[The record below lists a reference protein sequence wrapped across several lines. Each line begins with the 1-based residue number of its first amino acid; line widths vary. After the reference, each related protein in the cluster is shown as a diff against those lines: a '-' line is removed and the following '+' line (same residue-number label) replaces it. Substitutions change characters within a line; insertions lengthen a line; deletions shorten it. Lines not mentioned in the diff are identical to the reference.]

1 MRCSY
6 VTSAPCFVCQH
17 AFVTALCAVVR
28 QRLRACPRAW
38 QRAVHTSRTSTY
50 LVPYTSQHRGQFR
63 WSCPASWPATAR
75 AWLGQSC
82 AGWLLLESNSSSITN
97 TRHRNAHAVG
107 GAGAIFVRLGLSM
120 VQLGLEVRQEL
131 LVPAQPLRQMVS
143 GHQVVR
149 ASRQGPRRHVA
160 YRP

>member
-1 MRCSY
+1 M
-6 VTSAPCFVCQH
+6 VCNSEHEQQQQ
-17 AFVTALCAVVR
+17 R
-28 QRLRACPRAW
+28 QAQA
-38 QRAVHTSRTSTY
+38 
-50 LVPYTSQHRGQFR
+50 
-63 WSCPASWPATAR
+63 PAS
-75 AWLGQSC
+75 SC
-82 AGWLLLESNSSSITN
+82 ARRRVS
-97 TRHRNAHAVG
+97 HAVG
-107 GAGAIFVRLGLSM
+107 GAGAILVRVGLSM